1 MNHYRIEFKGDYE
14 VDFPLIVAKTD
25 AVSWTEKDFR
35 LIKSEAF
42 RVAKEI
48 TDGYCRATVYRNG
61 MRCFRYTVILDTWPN
76 DTITQIWSSWSGG
89 NYRTMRKV
97 TLRRTNNA

>member
-14 VDFPLIVAKTD
+14 VDVPLIVVKKD
-25 AVSWTEKDFR
+25 AVFLNSKDFR

-42 RVAKEI
+42 RLAKEI
-48 TDGYCRATVYRNG
+48 CDGYCRVTVYRNG
-61 MRCFRYTVILDTWPN
+61 KRCFRYTVILDIWPV
-76 DTITQIWSSWSGG
+76 DTITQIWSTWPEG

-97 TLRRTNNA
+97 TSKED